1 MPYTLEV
8 LDKTAAKFGIELR
21 FPFWDKRLVEFCLS
35 LPPEQKLHQGWSRMV
50 MRRAMADILPTE
62 VQWRGGKSNLSP
74 NFERGLLTYEQERLE
89 EILINNS
96 ELIENYVDIKA
107 LHEAYHRFI
116 SGVNQDNDVIEIWKA
131 LTLALWFEQ
140 TKLSPTLLV

>member
-1 MPYTLEV
+1 
-8 LDKTAAKFGIELR
+8 
-21 FPFWDKRLVEFCLS
+21 
-35 LPPEQKLHQGWSRMV
+35 MV
-50 MRRAMADILPTE
+50 MRQAMAGILPTE

-96 ELIENYVDIKA
+96 ELIENYTDIEA
-107 LHEAYHRFI
+107 LHKAYHRFI
-116 SGVNQDNDVIEIWKA
+116 SGVNKDNDVIEIWKA

-140 TKLSPTLLV
+140 TKLSPTSLI